1 MQPPWP
7 TAVARWLPT
16 AVGLLQLLSATAVGH
31 GICPTAVA
39 HNSWTRKR
47 CGPQRLVVK
56 TDNFSIS
63 RIILQNYLKYIYKFL
78 YILLVLVS
86 PIIMGKLKEV
96 VKISKLSPS
105 RSAITSVHYALLL
118 EYVLN

>member
-1 MQPPWP
+1 
-7 TAVARWLPT
+7 
-16 AVGLLQLLSATAVGH
+16 VGLLQPLSATAVGH
-31 GICPTAVA
+31 DICPTAVA

-47 CGPQRLVVK
+47 RGPQRLVVK